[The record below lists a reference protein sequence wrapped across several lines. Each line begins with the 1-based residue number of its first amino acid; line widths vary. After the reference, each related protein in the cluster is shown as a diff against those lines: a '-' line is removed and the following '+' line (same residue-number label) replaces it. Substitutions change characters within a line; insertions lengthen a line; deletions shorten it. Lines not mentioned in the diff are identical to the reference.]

1 MIKYD
6 DRRYFTLNDVRHDMA
21 LYPTEEGPFVME
33 KNSAKMTDFISS
45 VMQSCG
51 WTLPS
56 QFWTVPKYEDERG
69 WFSNHIQRCWQ
80 HYIWPKFYDKAI
92 CYTDDDTI
100 ADDDSAKVFASFMGP
115 IVAWMSSSDTKFSLL
130 IANQEANRDKLL
142 QQIKSSSVN
151 RFNDTPQN
159 QGEFEDNSHNTNVTK
174 TENATDGTTLLARL
188 NEIENNLKRLYEDWS
203 NEFRKFIIW
212 SAAENE

>member
-1 MIKYD
+1 M
-6 DRRYFTLNDVRHDMA
+6 RRYFTLDDVKRNID
-21 LYPTEEGPFVME
+21 LLPITEGPFAME
-33 KNSAKMTDFISS
+33 VAVVKMAEFISK
-45 VMQSCG
+45 VIKKCG
-51 WTLPS
+51 WTTPLRDWNDS
-56 QFWTVPKYEDERG
+56 
-69 WFSNHIQRCWQ
+69 FSNYIDICWQ
-80 HYIWPKFYDKAI
+80 NYIWPKFYDKAI

-130 IANQEANRDKLL
+130 IANQEANKTKLL
-142 QQIKSSSVN
+142 GQIKSSSVS

-212 SAAENE
+212 SAAEND

>member
-6 DRRYFTLNDVRHDMA
+6 DRRYFTLDDVKRNID
-21 LYPTEEGPFVME
+21 LLPITEGPFAME
-33 KNSAKMTDFISS
+33 VAVVKMAEFISK
-45 VMQSCG
+45 VIKKCG
-51 WTLPS
+51 WTTPLRDWNDS
-56 QFWTVPKYEDERG
+56 
-69 WFSNHIQRCWQ
+69 FSNYIDICWQ
-80 HYIWPKFYDKAI
+80 NYIWPKFYDKAI

-100 ADDDSAKVFASFMGP
+100 ADNDSAKVFASFMGP
-115 IVAWMSSSDTKFSLL
+115 IIAWMTSSDTKFSLL
-130 IANQEANRDKLL
+130 IANQEANKDKLL
-142 QQIKSSSVN
+142 GQIKSSSVS

-212 SAAENE
+212 SAAEND

>member
-1 MIKYD
+1 MIKYN
-6 DRRYFTLNDVRHDMA
+6 DRRYFTLDDVKRNID
-21 LYPTEEGPFVME
+21 LLPITEGPFAME
-33 KNSAKMTDFISS
+33 VAAVKMAEFITK
-45 VMQSCG
+45 VIKKCG
-51 WTLPS
+51 WTTPLRDWNDS
-56 QFWTVPKYEDERG
+56 
-69 WFSNHIQRCWQ
+69 FSNYIDICWQ
-80 HYIWPKFYDKAI
+80 NYIWPKFYDKAI

-115 IVAWMSSSDTKFSLL
+115 IIAWMSSSDTKFSLL
-130 IANQEANRDKLL
+130 IANQEANKDKLL
-142 QQIKSSSVN
+142 GQIKSSSVN

-212 SAAENE
+212 SAAEND

>member
-33 KNSAKMTDFISS
+33 KNSARMTDFISS
-45 VMQSCG
+45 VMENCG

-56 QFWTVPKYEDERG
+56 QYWTVPKYEDERG

-92 CYTDDDTI
+92 CYTDDDEI
-100 ADDDSAKVFASFMGP
+100 ADNESYKVFANFVGP
-115 IVAWMSSSDTKFSLL
+115 IISWMHASDHKFSLL
-130 IANQEANRDKLL
+130 IDNQEANRDKLL
-142 QQIKSSSVN
+142 GQIKSSSVS

>member
-33 KNSAKMTDFISS
+33 KNAVKMSDFISS

-51 WTLPS
+51 WIAPS
-56 QFWTVPKYEDERG
+56 ADWNNS
-69 WFSNHIQRCWQ
+69 FSNYIDICWQ
-80 HYIWPKFYDKAI
+80 EHIWPKFYDKAI
-92 CYTDDDTI
+92 CYTDDDEV
-100 ADDDSAKVFASFMGP
+100 ADDDSEKVFSNFTGP
-115 IVAWMSSSDTKFSLL
+115 IIAWMTSSDTKFSLL
-130 IANQEANRDKLL
+130 ISNQEANKTKLL
-142 QQIKSSSVN
+142 DQIKSSSVN

-159 QGEFEDNSHNTNVTK
+159 KGTFEDNEHNTNVTK
-174 TENATDGTTLLARL
+174 TENATDGATLLARL
-188 NEIENNLKRLYEDWS
+188 NEIEDNLKRLYENWS

-212 SAAENE
+212 SAD

>member
-1 MIKYD
+1 MIKYN
-6 DRRYFTLNDVRHDMA
+6 DRRYFTLDDVKRNID
-21 LYPTEEGPFVME
+21 LLPITEGPFAME
-33 KNSAKMTDFISS
+33 VAVVKMAEFISK
-45 VMQSCG
+45 VIKKCG
-51 WTLPS
+51 WTTPLRDWNDS
-56 QFWTVPKYEDERG
+56 
-69 WFSNHIQRCWQ
+69 FSNYIDICWQ
-80 HYIWPKFYDKAI
+80 NYVWPKFYDKAI

-115 IVAWMSSSDTKFSLL
+115 IIAWMSSSDTKFSLL
-130 IANQEANRDKLL
+130 IANQEANKTKLL
-142 QQIKSSSVN
+142 GQIKSSSVS

-212 SAAENE
+212 SAAEND